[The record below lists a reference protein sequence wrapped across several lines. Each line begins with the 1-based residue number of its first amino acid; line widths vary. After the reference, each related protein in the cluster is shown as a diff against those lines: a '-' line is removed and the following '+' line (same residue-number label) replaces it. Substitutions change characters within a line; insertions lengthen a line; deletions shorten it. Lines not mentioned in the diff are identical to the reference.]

1 MDRRLYYLD
10 PVYEKV
16 VMVQLPNGDNPK
28 TLLDNEVDLRTLAMY
43 RKRPNPPGNPCLTN
57 QGGCDHFCIPAENN
71 ARKCGCSVG
80 YQKENHGEST
90 SCKKFTSFMV
100 VSQLALARG
109 FSISDQHKEAMMP
122 ISGTG
127 Q

>member
-43 RKRPNPPGNPCLTN
+43 RKRPNPPGNPCPTN

-100 VSQLALARG
+100 ISQLALARG

-127 Q
+127 

>member
-100 VSQLALARG
+100 ISQLSLARG

>member
-43 RKRPNPPGNPCLTN
+43 RKRPKPSKNPCLTN
-57 QGGCDHFCIPAENN
+57 QAYCQYFAIEKCPILFFSFPNFDPFFLLLQNIDIDYREAATTSASRQRTTRASAG
-71 ARKCGCSVG
+71 ARWATRSEK
-80 YQKENHGEST
+80 YTQ
-90 SCKKFTSFMV
+90 
-100 VSQLALARG
+100 
-109 FSISDQHKEAMMP
+109 I
-122 ISGTG
+122 
-127 Q
+127 

>member
-100 VSQLALARG
+100 ISQLALARG